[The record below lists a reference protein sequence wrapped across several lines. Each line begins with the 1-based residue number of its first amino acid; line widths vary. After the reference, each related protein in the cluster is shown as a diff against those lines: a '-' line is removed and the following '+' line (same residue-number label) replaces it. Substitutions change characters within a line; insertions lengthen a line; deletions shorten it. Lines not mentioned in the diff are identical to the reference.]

1 MDHPVAVLSQR
12 LSENPLFFFEKQL
25 YEIFIIFSSHYL
37 RFLLCIFCWEKKK
50 NGRDSLRTKWPFR
63 SLDFLGDYQYNP
75 IKRLLQKFE
84 NHSVGKVFIW
94 KTTSEASYVYFQDR
108 NTVFEFSR
116 NIQIFR
122 RLLFLLSI
130 WDIFG
135 GKIQTILRPF
145 RHKTVVKCCI
155 IWRLILPMKEYE
167 RLFAQNN
174 ENGVSQFWHFGHDKH
189 KGPVSGHTI
198 LFNKTVTEGG
208 ETKVQRRFCFDV

>member
-1 MDHPVAVLSQR
+1 MRYYSLVLQFLWPDPYLLLLPWYPCS
-12 LSENPLFFFEKQL
+12 SKSIYGPSCSCIIPEIIWESPFLFWEAALWNL
-25 YEIFIIFSSHYL
+25 YHIFISLPSLSFMY
-37 RFLLCIFCWEKKK
+37 FLLRKEK

-122 RLLFLLSI
+122 RLVFLLSI

-135 GKIQTILRPF
+135 GKIQTILRHF
-145 RHKTVVKCCI
+145 CHNLNSSEMMHYLKINLTNEGIWAVVCAKQWKWC
-155 IWRLILPMKEYE
+155 LPILA
-167 RLFAQNN
+167 LWTWQ
-174 ENGVSQFWHFGHDKH
+174 
-189 KGPVSGHTI
+189 T
-198 LFNKTVTEGG
+198 
-208 ETKVQRRFCFDV
+208 

>member
-94 KTTSEASYVYFQDR
+94 KTTSEARYVYFQDR

-135 GKIQTILRPF
+135 GKIQTILRHF
-145 RHKTVVKCCI
+145 CHNLNSSEMLHYLKINLTNEGIWAVVCAKQWKWC
-155 IWRLILPMKEYE
+155 LPILA
-167 RLFAQNN
+167 LWTWQ
-174 ENGVSQFWHFGHDKH
+174 
-189 KGPVSGHTI
+189 T
-198 LFNKTVTEGG
+198 
-208 ETKVQRRFCFDV
+208 